1 MGPRPGV
8 EHVQSPLSSG
18 NLLNDTAQEAC
29 WENRLSDLA
38 RVESLLKKRK
48 AEVQE
53 LEALLMQR
61 KQDLDDVVH
70 KVFCL

>member
-1 MGPRPGV
+1 
-8 EHVQSPLSSG
+8 VQSPLLSG

-29 WENRLSDLA
+29 WEDRLSDLA

-48 AEVQE
+48 AEVRE

-70 KVFCL
+70 KVFCLWNEL

>member
-1 MGPRPGV
+1 M
-8 EHVQSPLSSG
+8 QSLSCV
-18 NLLNDTAQEAC
+18 NLLNDTAQDAC
-29 WENRLSDLA
+29 WEDRLSDLA

-53 LEALLMQR
+53 LETLLMQR

-70 KVFCL
+70 KVFAFGMSCKLTV

>member
-1 MGPRPGV
+1 M
-8 EHVQSPLSSG
+8 QSPSSSG
-18 NLLNDTAQEAC
+18 SLLNDTAQEAC
-29 WENRLSDLA
+29 WEDRLSDLA

-53 LEALLMQR
+53 LDALLMQR

-70 KVFCL
+70 KVFCLWNEL

>member
-1 MGPRPGV
+1 M
-8 EHVQSPLSSG
+8 QSPLSSG
-18 NLLNDTAQEAC
+18 NLLNDTAQEEC
-29 WENRLSDLA
+29 WEDRLSDLA

-53 LEALLMQR
+53 LDALLMQR

-70 KVFCL
+70 KVFCLWNEL